1 MNNDQKTKPQFSS
14 SWSFTNR
21 LDNVFKDAHA
31 IVILTEWEEYSNIDW
46 SNISRI
52 MKKPGW
58 VFDSRSVVKKQKVL
72 EANLKLW
79 RIGDGT

>member
-1 MNNDQKTKPQFSS
+1 M
-14 SWSFTNR
+14 
-21 LDNVFKDAHA
+21 
-31 IVILTEWEEYSNIDW
+31 ILTEWEEYSNINW
-46 SNISRI
+46 SNISKI

-58 VFDSRSVVKKQKVL
+58 VFDSRLVVNKQKVL